1 MGGRPTRDIN
11 EKCYIDPTI
20 SSMADNFCKNEQYC
34 PGGCT
39 SCQSDICGKIHET
52 ECTMEDEGT
61 DNSASAG
68 TEDGCNLLC
77 TSLGA
82 NSNEISY
89 LVWGEREEQCICY
102 PVGKRFC
109 NNIIME
115 WGVTIDDYFRCKQTL
130 LPSYIKHF
138 FQVATPNHI
147 HPALHPQLL
156 PIRDVTAML
165 NAIPMTLQAF
175 SVTKQTAY

>member
-1 MGGRPTRDIN
+1 
-11 EKCYIDPTI
+11 
-20 SSMADNFCKNEQYC
+20 
-34 PGGCT
+34 
-39 SCQSDICGKIHET
+39 
-52 ECTMEDEGT
+52 MEDEGT

-89 LVWGEREEQCICY
+89 LVWGERVSSYLILVSVLKGSLTTKSLTSWSPYLHMCFPIQEEQCICY

-115 WGVTIDDYFRCKQTL
+115 WGVTLDDYNKCKQSLVLFL
-130 LPSYIKHF
+130 LTKGISYRR
-138 FQVATPNHI
+138 
-147 HPALHPQLL
+147 L
-156 PIRDVTAML
+156 P
-165 NAIPMTLQAF
+165 
-175 SVTKQTAY
+175 